1 MVLTTAHPPMDEF
14 VTHGVS
20 GLLQKPS
27 RTSSYP
33 EFQVRALLLAVLSVL
48 LALLSVLLA
57 LLSGLLALLSV
68 LLAVLS
74 VLLAVLSV
82 LLAVL
87 SVLLA
92 PVRHRALMLAGRCFF
107 SLLSPAQW

>member
-48 LALLSVLLA
+48 LA
-57 LLSGLLALLSV
+57 
-68 LLAVLS
+68 
-74 VLLAVLSV
+74 VLSV